1 MRVFFNQKLREN
13 TATEN
18 QTERSTAIMA
28 TKKQSAKTFE
38 SQLQELETIVE
49 AMEEG
54 DLPLEDALK
63 QFEQGVKLTKNCQQL
78 LEKAKQRIQ
87 VLSEQQELVDLDVD
101 INEDED
107 AD

>member
-1 MRVFFNQKLREN
+1 
-13 TATEN
+13 
-18 QTERSTAIMA
+18 MA